1 MQQGVD
7 SPDWS
12 CLAEQLLVHIFEEQH
27 NALDNCAA
35 ACACTTWR
43 TAVNS
48 SHIPSLHLHANQAP
62 YGSHWKHFFTS
73 RHSFGHLR
81 LTAGNKSVE
90 GEIANN
96 FGEPS
101 SLSNSLQGIPLAC
114 DCLSVDTTFAGM
126 LPQYIQQPAKLKQLA
141 VIWDCIWV
149 NWTNFD
155 TFAFPDLTHLA
166 DLTRLQI
173 RAEDRSQH
181 RSGSQPAELIHD
193 NLNRCPETLQHVTLD
208 SMNLRNRD
216 GQRSAVLQVLGSAAA
231 SLTCLEM
238 SRCAFK
244 FGGSSISCLAHLKSL
259 SLQGSE
265 IWGDPSDITMLTNL
279 TLLDLSESIWN
290 WPNSERAPVML
301 LFPGWSALQVLKLSE
316 CSLVDRQST
325 LSLPGVLDLQLDWAP
340 ARICSST
347 LRIRSHL
354 ASHQWMTELL
364 PHVNL
369 LVELDTAVD
378 TLDRYYNYSESHTY
392 AERLGWLLSLCHR
405 LQSFKFIGFSSTGNV
420 DAEQMVI
427 DRHNGACLHRLSLS
441 TVNFRLLHLQDA
453 ISLTSIELHNVDAA
467 PDFTLVLPPWL
478 QSFEFTGSYL
488 FTPQARHV
496 LLECTRLNKLRVVG
510 EGVITLAQCSMP
522 LLPSS
527 LRHLDIQSSRADRGW
542 IDCCDWKCLNACTNI
557 EYLRLPSP
565 EHLVGNLKAWVHS
578 ARHLHIVEFRTTY
591 IV

>member
-1 MQQGVD
+1 
-7 SPDWS
+7 
-12 CLAEQLLVHIFEEQH
+12 VHIFEEQH
-27 NALDNCAA
+27 KALDNCAA
-35 ACACTTWR
+35 ACTCTTWR
-43 TAVNS
+43 AAVNS
-48 SHIPSLHLHANQAP
+48 SHISSLHLHADQAP
-62 YGSHWKHFFTS
+62 YGSRWKHFLAS
-73 RHSFGHLR
+73 RRSFGHLR
-81 LTAGNKSVE
+81 LTAGDKSVE
-90 GEIANN
+90 GKIANN
-96 FGEPS
+96 FREPS
-101 SLSNSLQGIPLAC
+101 SRSDSLQGIPLAC
-114 DCLSVDTTFAGM
+114 DCLSVDAMFAGM
-126 LPQYIQQPAKLKQLA
+126 LPQYIQQPAKVKQLA
-141 VIWDCIWV
+141 VTWDWNWV
-149 NWTNFD
+149 NWTKERLEV
-155 TFAFPDLTHLA
+155 FAFPSLTHLTE
-166 DLTRLQI
+166 LTRLQVQ
-173 RAEDRSQH
+173 AEKRY
-181 RSGSQPAELIHD
+181 GSPPAELIQYS
-193 NLNRCPETLQHVTLD
+193 LNRCPKTLERITLD
-208 SMNLRNRD
+208 GLSLWHQD
-216 GQRSAVLQVLGSAAA
+216 DQRSSIQLVLGSAAA
-231 SLTCLEM
+231 SLTCLELL
-238 SRCAFK
+238 RCQFG
-244 FGGSSISCLAHLKSL
+244 FGGSGISCLAHLKFW

-265 IWGDPSDITMLTNL
+265 VWGDPSDITMLTNL
-279 TLLDLSESIWN
+279 TLLDLSESDWD
-290 WPNSERAPVML
+290 WPNSGRAPDML
-301 LFPGWSALQVLKLSE
+301 LFTGWSALQVLKLSE